1 MGLYGKL
8 TPVKCTGQQNQLFC
22 SIRFKPFNL
31 IKGLQ
36 DLNSSESGKIIPRQL
51 RGSHGLEE
59 ATLVFL

>member
-36 DLNSSESGKIIPRQL
+36 IYIL
-51 RGSHGLEE
+51 RRVEKLF
-59 ATLVFL
+59 LVNCVVLTA